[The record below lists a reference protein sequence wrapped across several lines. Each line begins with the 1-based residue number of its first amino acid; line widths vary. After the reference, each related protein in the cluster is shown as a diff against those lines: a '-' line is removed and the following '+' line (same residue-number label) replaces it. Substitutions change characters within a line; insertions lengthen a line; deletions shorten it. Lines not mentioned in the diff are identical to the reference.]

1 MLTFSCSTLPLPF
14 ASTRITW
21 LPYSTGIQAFH
32 SKEIHKLT
40 HLPQQTLFIATA
52 TFGITW
58 LATPWLIPTEIYPTT
73 ARAQGTAISVII
85 WGLAN
90 FAVTLLTPIL
100 FNNLSY
106 KLFAVF
112 AATNLFAGVWTF
124 FYMPETGGRS
134 FDENLEFFE
143 KAKEEGTWRVAKV
156 GKGQWKIMPY
166 PKPDGQDGESQPLLR
181 RVADQVE

>member
-1 MLTFSCSTLPLPF
+1 MTQTATNPF
-14 ASTRITW
+14 TS
-21 LPYSTGIQAFH
+21 
-32 SKEIHKLT
+32 
-40 HLPQQTLFIATA
+40 QTLFLATA

-112 AATNLFAGVWTF
+112 AATNLFAGVWTYV
-124 FYMPETGGRS
+124 YMPETGGRS

-143 KAKEEGTWRVAKV
+143 KARDEGTWRVGKV
-156 GKGQWKIMPY
+156 RKGQWRIMPY
-166 PKPDGQDGESQPLLR
+166 PKPEGEEGESQPLLR
-181 RVADQVE
+181 RVAEQVE

>member
-1 MLTFSCSTLPLPF
+1 MNSLHPVHPTKSTYTNNSP
-14 ASTRITW
+14 
-21 LPYSTGIQAFH
+21 
-32 SKEIHKLT
+32 
-40 HLPQQTLFIATA
+40 QTLFLATA

-100 FNNLSY
+100 FNNLEY

-112 AATNLFAGVWTF
+112 AATNLFAGAWTYV
-124 FYMPETGGRS
+124 YMPETGGRS

-143 KAKEEGTWRVAKV
+143 KAKEAGTWRVGAV
-156 GKGQWKIMPY
+156 KGGEWKKMNY
-166 PKPDGQDGESQPLLR
+166 PKPDGGEGESQPLLR
-181 RVADQVE
+181 RVADQVREEE